1 LVCAL
6 SSSLWVISVVQ
17 VLHGLAVA
25 GFVVGSALYVESVV
39 PGRLRSTAQGMLY
52 MVGVSLGGILSSA
65 AAGALMD
72 AFGPRAPAF
81 VGGCGGAFLAIALPW
96 ILPKVT
102 RHAHDDFLAIDA
114 VDERLS
120 A

>member
-1 LVCAL
+1 
-6 SSSLWVISVVQ
+6 SLWVISVAQ

-39 PGRLRSTAQGMLY
+39 PGRLRSSAQGLLY

-65 AAGALMD
+65 ASGALID
-72 AFGPRAPAF
+72 AFGPRAPAL
-81 VGGCGGAFLAIALPW
+81 VGGLGGACLAIALPW
-96 ILPKVT
+96 ILPRVA
-102 RHAHDDFLAIDA
+102 RHAHDDFVAIDA
-114 VDERLS
+114 VDERPS

>member
-1 LVCAL
+1 M
-6 SSSLWVISVVQ
+6 ISVAQ

-39 PGRLRSTAQGMLY
+39 PGRLRSTAQGVLY
-52 MVGVSLGGILSSA
+52 MVGVGLGGVLSA
-65 AAGALMD
+65 AVSGALLD

-81 VGGCGGAFLAIALPW
+81 AGACGGALLALALPW
-96 ILPKVT
+96 ILPKVS
-102 RHAHDDFLAIDA
+102 RHAHDDFVAIDA
-114 VDERLS
+114 VDERPG